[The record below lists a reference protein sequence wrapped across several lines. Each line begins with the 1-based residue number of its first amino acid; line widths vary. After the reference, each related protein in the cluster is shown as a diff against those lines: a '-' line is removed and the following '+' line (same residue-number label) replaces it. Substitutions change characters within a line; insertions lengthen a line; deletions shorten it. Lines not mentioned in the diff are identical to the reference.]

1 MFATEPVGGLSFLNT
16 KFKEFP
22 AANISF
28 PNPNGPGLII
38 GTGDAVGNRLLL
50 AQKFAGTLTAEYT
63 TRVSF
68 GELKF
73 SVTEN
78 HTGSYFFDPDNVTKE
93 RAYDM
98 INVSDSWTSLDES
111 ITAELYARNALR
123 DKFPAPETRPG
134 GTQCAIS

>member
-38 GTGDAVGNRLLL
+38 GTGDAAGNRLPL

-78 HTGSYFFDPDNVTKE
+78 NNGSYFFDPDNVTKQ
-93 RAYDM
+93 
-98 INVSDSWTSLDES
+98 
-111 ITAELYARNALR
+111 R
-123 DKFPAPETRPG
+123 DRKSTRLN
-134 GTQCAIS
+134 SSH

>member
-1 MFATEPVGGLSFLNT
+1 MIRLPPRSTRTDTLFPYTTLFRSNT

-38 GTGDAVGNRLLL
+38 GTGDAAGNRLPL

-73 SVTEN
+73 SVIRSEE
-78 HTGSYFFDPDNVTKE
+78 HTSELQSLMRISYAVFCLKKKNSKTTNDIK
-93 RAYDM
+93 
-98 INVSDSWTSLDES
+98 
-111 ITAELYARNALR
+111 
-123 DKFPAPETRPG
+123 
-134 GTQCAIS
+134 ISSN